1 MFEDVDQATLDAEF
15 EDKEYFTTITATV
28 KITIRSDE
36 PLTEEDVD
44 EFLSETPYEFGDE
57 YGLTVTGGGTCHIAA
72 TEWTD
77 NNITILNYEEPDYA

>member
-15 EDKEYFTTITATV
+15 EDKEYFTTVTATV

-36 PLTEEDVD
+36 LLSTSDVD

-57 YGLTVTGGGTCHIAA
+57 YGLTVTGGGTCYIAA

-77 NNITILNYEEPDYA
+77 NNIVHMNKEDV

>member
-15 EDKEYFTTITATV
+15 EDREYFTTVTATV

-36 PLTEEDVD
+36 PLSAADVD
-44 EFLSETPYEFGDE
+44 EFLSETSYEFGDD
-57 YGLTVTGGGTCHIAA
+57 YGLTVTGGGTCYIAA

-77 NNITILNYEEPDYA
+77 NNIVHMNKEDV

>member
-28 KITIRSDE
+28 KITVRSDE
-36 PLTEEDVD
+36 PLSAADVD

-77 NNITILNYEEPDYA
+77 NNIVDMNKEDV

>member
-28 KITIRSDE
+28 KITVRSDE

-44 EFLSETPYEFGDE
+44 EFLSETPYEFGDDE
-57 YGLTVTGGGTCHIAA
+57 GLTVTGGGTCYIAA

-77 NNITILNYEEPDYA
+77 NDIVHMNKEDV

>member
-1 MFEDVDQATLDAEF
+1 MEDR
-15 EDKEYFTTITATV
+15 EYFTTVQVTV
-28 KITIRSDE
+28 NLTIRSDE

-57 YGLTVTGGGTCHIAA
+57 QGLTVEGGGTCHIVA

-77 NNITILNYEEPDYA
+77 NDITILNYEEN

>member
-1 MFEDVDQATLDAEF
+1 M
-15 EDKEYFTTITATV
+15 EDKEYFTTVQVTV
-28 KITIRSDE
+28 KLTIRSDE

-57 YGLTVTGGGTCHIAA
+57 EGLTTTGGGTCHIAA

-77 NNITILNYEEPDYA
+77 NDITILNYEENDYA

>member
-1 MFEDVDQATLDAEF
+1 MS
-15 EDKEYFTTITATV
+15 KEYFTTVQVTV
-28 KITIRSDE
+28 KLTIRSDE

-57 YGLTVTGGGTCHIAA
+57 QGLTVEGGGTCHIVA

-77 NNITILNYEEPDYA
+77 NDITILNYEEPDYA